1 MSTARERRERIV
13 AAAVAFAHV
22 VADELD
28 NLETGNAAS
37 GTRRRAAPL
46 RVVPVSADDL
56 ERARTLAERNPHL
69 LTKDKR

>member
-1 MSTARERRERIV
+1 MSDAVKRRERLV

-28 NLETGNAAS
+28 NVEAENHGS
-37 GTRRRAAPL
+37 GARRRAAPL
-46 RVVPVSADDL
+46 RVVPVSADDK
-56 ERARTLAERNPHL
+56 ERALALASRNPHL